1 MSALAILWQKKGWKV
16 TGSDV
21 GFYPPVSTHLTEHQ
35 IAYYPGW
42 HSEKIGNC
50 HPRENGDLKNE
61 QDSRWNLSSRSG
73 GGNDKEMICSKKPD
87 LVVVGNV
94 AGSENPELKYVLEN
108 NIPHVSYP
116 ELISQNLIKENSIV
130 CAGTY
135 GKTTTAAM
143 LAFVLKEA
151 NLSPAYMFGG
161 ISNSLPLSADDL
173 GGDYS
178 VIEGDEYKT
187 SRDDLRAKFF
197 SYRPTHL
204 LLTGIK
210 WDHADVYPTG
220 ESYLDA
226 FKKLVAM
233 VPKNGFI
240 VANIDEDNIKKI
252 ISSAVAPVVT
262 YGHENSN
269 YIYEDITQSKNGIG
283 FTIENVGE
291 VYNLTSPMLGD
302 FTAKNICGVF
312 IIAKELGV
320 EPDRIIEAIKKF
332 KGIKRRLEKRGA
344 TINGTD
350 VYDDIAHSPA
360 KAKAILTNLKN
371 IYSGKVFAI
380 FEPNTG
386 NRQKESLP
394 DYDHQFS
401 DATEIIIPRLTKVK
415 TPGSIEG
422 ETLTKVIAKTHGNV
436 KYFEKDE
443 ELINYLKHTPQTN
456 DAIVFMGSHSF
467 RGMIETLCHSERSK
481 A

>member
-21 GFYPPVSTHLTEHQ
+21 GFYPPVSTHLTEHK
-35 IAYYPGW
+35 INYYPGW
-42 HSEKIGNC
+42 HVEKMGT
-50 HPRENGDLKNE
+50 
-61 QDSRWNLSSRSG
+61 
-73 GGNDKEMICSKKPD
+73 PD

-94 AGSENPELKYVLEN
+94 AGSSNPELQHVLQN

-116 ELISQNLIKENSIV
+116 ELIAQNLIREKSIV

-151 NLSPAYMFGG
+151 NLDPAYMFGG
-161 ISNSLPLSADDL
+161 ISPSLDLSADDL
-173 GGDYS
+173 GGEYS

-187 SRDDLRAKFF
+187 SREDSRAKFF
-197 SYRPTHL
+197 SYKPTHL

-210 WDHADVYPTG
+210 WDHADVYPTE

-233 VPKNGFI
+233 VPEDGLI
-240 VANIDEDNIKKI
+240 VANIGEENIKKVI
-252 ISSAVAPVVT
+252 TEAKAPVVT
-262 YGHENSN
+262 YGDRRSN
-269 YIYEDITQSKNGIG
+269 YMYDDVVQTTNGIE
-283 FTIENVGE
+283 FTIENFGQA
-291 VYNLTSPMLGD
+291 YNLSSPMLGE

-312 IIAKELGV
+312 IIAKELGI
-320 EPDRIIEAIKKF
+320 ETDRIIESIQKF
-332 KGIKRRLEKRGA
+332 KGIKRRLEKRGKTA
-344 TINGTD
+344 SGSD

-360 KAKAILTNLKN
+360 KAQAILSTLKN
-371 IYSGKVFAI
+371 IYTGKVFAV

-394 DYDHQFS
+394 SYDHAFDS
-401 DATEIIIPRLTKVK
+401 ADEVIIPRLTGVK

-422 ETLTKVIAKTHGNV
+422 EELTKIISTTQPNAH
-436 KYFEKDE
+436 YFENDE
-443 ELINYLKHTPQTN
+443 DLIDYLRTTSTA
-456 DAIVFMGSHSF
+456 DDVIVFMGSHGF
-467 RGMIETLCHSERSK
+467 RGMIDNIIK
-481 A
+481 